1 MAMIG
6 SNEIVLFQPD
16 EAVRLEVLLDDE
28 TVWLTQAQMVELF
41 QSSKSN
47 VSEHIKH
54 IFDEGELVKD
64 MVVRKFRTTT
74 QHGAIPGKTQTHQVE
89 HYNLDVIISVG
100 YRVKSQ
106 RGTQFR
112 IWATGVLREYLLRG
126 YAVNQRVKGLERR
139 IGNVEE
145 KVDFFIKTALPPK
158 EGVFFDGQIFD
169 AYTFVSNLI
178 KQGKK
183 RIILLDNYV
192 DETVL
197 LILSKRQQVVK
208 AEIYTRIISKQL
220 QLDLTKHNAQY
231 APIAIH
237 SSAAF
242 HDRFLI
248 IDNTVYH
255 IGASLKDLGKKLFAF
270 SKMDL
275 KPAELMKHI

>member
-1 MAMIG
+1 MSN

-16 EAVRLEVLLDDE
+16 EAVRLEVLLDEE
-28 TVWLTQAQMVELF
+28 TVWLNQMQMVELF
-41 QSSKSN
+41 QSSKAN
-47 VSEHIKH
+47 ISEHIKH
-54 IFDEGELVKD
+54 VFDEGELVRS

-74 QHGAIPGKTQTHQVE
+74 AHGAIPGKTQTHLVE

-126 YAVNQRVKGLERR
+126 YVVNQRVERLERR
-139 IGNVEE
+139 MDNVEE
-145 KVDFFIKTALPPK
+145 KVDFFVKTTIPPK

-169 AYTFVSNLI
+169 AYVFASDLI
-178 KQGKK
+178 KRAKK
-183 RIILLDNYV
+183 RVIILDNFI

-197 LILSKRQQVVK
+197 LLLSKRQTAAK
-208 AEIYTRIISKQL
+208 AEIYTRKITKQL
-220 QLDLTKHNAQY
+220 QVDLTQHNMQY
-231 APIAIH
+231 APITIQT
-237 SSAAF
+237 SSAF

-255 IGASLKDLGKKLFAF
+255 IGASLKDLGKKMFAF
-270 SKMDL
+270 SKMDIKPSMLL
-275 KPAELMKHI
+275 KNL

>member
-1 MAMIG
+1 MNG
-6 SNEIVLFQPD
+6 TNEIVLFQPD
-16 EAVRLEVLLDDE
+16 EAVHLEVLLDED

-41 QSSKSN
+41 QSSKAN
-47 VSEHIKH
+47 ISEHIRH
-54 IFDEGELVKD
+54 VFDEGELVRS

-74 QHGAIPGKTQTHQVE
+74 QHGAIPGKTQAHQVE

-112 IWATGVLREYLLRG
+112 IWATGVLKDYLLRG
-126 YAVNQRVKGLERR
+126 YVVNQRVEQLERR
-139 IGNVEE
+139 MGNVEE

-158 EGVFFDGQIFD
+158 EGIFFDGQIFD
-169 AYTFVSNLI
+169 AYTFASNLI
-178 KQGKK
+178 KRAKK
-183 RIILLDNYV
+183 RVILLDNYI

-197 LILSKRQQVVK
+197 LLLSKRQISAK
-208 AEIYTRIISKQL
+208 AEIHTRKITKQL
-220 QLDLTKHNAQY
+220 QLDLSQHNIQY

-237 SSAAF
+237 TSAVF

-270 SKMDL
+270 SKMDITPTELL
-275 KPAELMKHI
+275 KNI